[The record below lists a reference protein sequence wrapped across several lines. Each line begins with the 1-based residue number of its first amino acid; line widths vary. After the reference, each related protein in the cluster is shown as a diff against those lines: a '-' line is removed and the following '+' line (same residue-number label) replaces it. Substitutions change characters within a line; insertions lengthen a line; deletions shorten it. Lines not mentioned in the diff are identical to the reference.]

1 MPDLLTL
8 TGVVATAPRHLTT
21 NAGLDITSFRL
32 ASSHRKFDRDQKRW
46 VDGDTNWYTINTF
59 RQLALNIVSSIERGQ
74 HVVVTGRLRIRLWE
88 SGEKS
93 GTSVEV
99 DAEALGHDLSWGTSV
114 YTKSLHS
121 PSGAPLGQPAARENE
136 EFPSAFDA
144 GPSSGALGE
153 GFAVEADGG
162 HESVGAGAGADAL
175 LPF

>member
-21 NAGLDITSFRL
+21 NSGLDITSFRL
-32 ASSHRKFDRDQKRW
+32 ASSQRKYDKDQKRW

-114 YTKSLHS
+114 YTRALHS
-121 PSGAPLGQPAARENE
+121 PSGAPLGQAAARQGE
-136 EFPSAFDA
+136 EFPSAFDS
-144 GPSSGALGE
+144 GPSAGSLDE
-153 GFAVEADGG
+153 GFADDVDQTNESAEVGVE
-162 HESVGAGAGADAL
+162 ADAL

>member
-32 ASSHRKFDRDQKRW
+32 ASSQRRYDKDQGKW
-46 VDGDTNWYTINTF
+46 IDGDTNWYTVNTF
-59 RQLALNIVSSIERGQ
+59 RQQALNIVASIERGQ

-93 GTSVEV
+93 GTSVEI
-99 DAEALGHDLSWGTSV
+99 DADAVGHDLSWGTSV
-114 YTKSLHS
+114 YTRSLNS
-121 PSGAPLGQPAARENE
+121 PSGAPLGQSAARQSE
-136 EFPSAFDA
+136 EFPSSFDA
-144 GPSSGALGE
+144 GLSSGPLGE
-153 GFAVEADGG
+153 EAEVE
-162 HESVGAGAGADAL
+162 ADAL